1 MRQNSRMVR
10 YSDDFRREVIA
21 AARQSHEPR
30 SHVARKFGISP
41 ATLNNWLSEF
51 YAENPEELEADN
63 ARLRE
68 EHARLLAEQE
78 KLRKQLPWLR

>member
-1 MRQNSRMVR
+1 MAR

-30 SHVARKFGISP
+30 SHIAQRFGIAP

-51 YAENPEELEADN
+51 YAENPEELEADHQ
-63 ARLRE
+63 RLQDE
-68 EHARLLAEQE
+68 QARLLAEE
-78 KLRKQLPWLR
+78 EELRNQLPWLR